1 MGFGQGRC
9 AGHGDSIVGMRSILI
24 MEEFGKFRNPGLGGL
39 PKFLGVTA
47 PEASDAVAGR
57 GRR

>member
-1 MGFGQGRC
+1 
-9 AGHGDSIVGMRSILI
+9 

-47 PEASDAVAGR
+47 LEASVAVAGR

>member
-1 MGFGQGRC
+1 
-9 AGHGDSIVGMRSILI
+9 
-24 MEEFGKFRNPGLGGL
+24 MEEFGKFRNPGLVRNPGLGGL

-47 PEASDAVAGR
+47 LEASDAVAGR